1 MRTLVVHNLV
11 SLDGFSAGPGGD
23 LMALP
28 FDPAFDEAC
37 AERLGAADTL
47 LLGRT
52 TYTGFKSFWPSVAD
66 DPEANPVHREISRRD
81 NEIEK
86 VVVSDTLTPEET
98 EPWRETT
105 EILSRANAHERLVE
119 LKQGDGGEILV
130 FGSSTLWNDL
140 LAAGLVDEIHL
151 MVGPVALGDGVS
163 AFVSKPDASLRL
175 LEAPRTWEGSD
186 NVLLRYGVS

>member
-1 MRTLVVHNLV
+1 VRTLVVHNLV

-37 AERLGAADTL
+37 AERLDAAETL
-47 LLGRT
+47 LLGRK
-52 TYTGFKSFWPSVAD
+52 TYTGFKGFWPSVVD
-66 DPEANPVHREISRRD
+66 DPEAKPVHREISRRD

-86 VVVSDTLTPEET
+86 VVVSNTLNPEDT

-105 EILSRANAHERLVE
+105 RIVPRAAAHARVAE

-151 MVGPVALGDGVS
+151 MVGPVALTDGVP
-163 AFVSKPDASLRL
+163 AFAGKPDASLRL

-186 NVLLRYGVS
+186 NVLLRYGVT

>member
-1 MRTLVVHNLV
+1 MARD
-11 SLDGFSAGPGGD
+11 DGNSQPG
-23 LMALP
+23 
-28 FDPAFDEAC
+28 
-37 AERLGAADTL
+37 ERARA
-47 LLGRT
+47 
-52 TYTGFKSFWPSVAD
+52 VA
-66 DPEANPVHREISRRD
+66 
-81 NEIEK
+81 
-86 VVVSDTLTPEET
+86 
-98 EPWRETT
+98 
-105 EILSRANAHERLVE
+105 E

>member
-1 MRTLVVHNLV
+1 VRKLIVHNLV
-11 SLDGFSAGPGGD
+11 SLDGFSAGPEGD
-23 LMALP
+23 LMVLP

-37 AERLGAADTL
+37 AERLRAADTL
-47 LLGRT
+47 LLGCT
-52 TYTGFKSFWPSVAD
+52 TYSGFKSFWPSVAED
-66 DPEANPVHREISRRD
+66 SEANPVLREISRHD

-86 VVVSDTLTPEET
+86 IVVSDTLTPEET

-105 EILSRANAHERLVE
+105 EIVGRASSHERVAE

-130 FGSSTLWNDL
+130 FGSRTLWNDL
-140 LAAGLVDEIHL
+140 LAAGLVDELLL

-163 AFVSKPDASLRL
+163 AFSSKPDASLRL

-186 NVLLRYGVS
+186 NVLLRYGVT